1 MSRSILN
8 HQVFR
13 GNDVQAVIIAIH
25 GFAEDLSDA
34 LELVKCVSEDILA
47 YAPGAPRPVS
57 PRFSASQP
65 ANRAKLWYFE
75 QNGVIEPSLFGDSL
89 RQLEALLLDVAEEA
103 LPELPE
109 DTPLYLLGRNQGATL
124 ALTLASLWP
133 ELVDG
138 VLSVDGSIP
147 QIPGWEEPGGNLT
160 DRKVALI
167 DTSSGARNAE
177 KQAVTSAK
185 LKEHG
190 ADVRTRECDE
200 STLAEALRECFA
212 WLRT

>member
-13 GNDVQAVIIAIH
+13 GSDVQAVIIAIH

-34 LELVKCVSEDILA
+34 LELVKGVSEDILA

-75 QNGVIEPSLFGDSL
+75 QNGVIEPTLFGDSL
-89 RQLEALLLDVAEEA
+89 RQLEGLMLDVAEEA

-109 DTPLYLLGRNQGATL
+109 GTPLYLLGKGQGATL

-147 QIPGWEEPGGNLT
+147 QIPGWDDPGGSLAGH
-160 DRKVALI
+160 KVALI
-167 DTSSGARNAE
+167 DSTTGVTNADN
-177 KQAVTSAK
+177 QTVTSAK
-185 LKEHG
+185 LKEYG
-190 ADVRTRECDE
+190 ADVRTQQCDV
-200 STLAEALRECFA
+200 STLADALRESYA
-212 WLRT
+212 WLRA